1 MTEKPIRGNYKGGI
15 ISNLR
20 YPTLDNYLISGG
32 MSREGGR
39 STFKTQNY
47 RLVSLLML
55 VKAFQ
60 KTKCKYV
67 KGYSSILNLSN
78 GIECEELI

>member
-32 MSREGGR
+32 MSREGGVPLR
-39 STFKTQNY
+39 LKIIGLY
-47 RLVSLLML
+47 R
-55 VKAFQ
+55 
-60 KTKCKYV
+60 C
-67 KGYSSILNLSN
+67 
-78 GIECEELI
+78 